1 VARDQAVGE
10 QHRQRRLSLLK
21 ALVFPGRAP
30 DGPGTPR
37 TGSPGGQEQLA
48 RNTASH
54 PKEIGDVMRKSGW
67 AAATGLGSLVLLL
80 AACGGSSSPATA
92 AGGASS
98 QPSSSSGSAPAAG
111 ASSATAASTSSQG
124 GSTATSTAKAKA
136 TPHKSVGP
144 QPSGPADERSI
155 PPVGTTVIIV
165 QKSAIGYVMAEA
177 NHSVLYTY
185 DRDKAGKPTCTG
197 TCAETWLPAT
207 GMPQAGPADHFPG
220 QFALVKRT
228 DGTEQITYEGKPL
241 YTLKGARPLLTTGN
255 GQGGVW
261 HVIKLSAS
269 NIG

>member
-1 VARDQAVGE
+1 
-10 QHRQRRLSLLK
+10 
-21 ALVFPGRAP
+21 
-30 DGPGTPR
+30 
-37 TGSPGGQEQLA
+37 
-48 RNTASH
+48 
-54 PKEIGDVMRKSGW
+54 MRKSGW

-80 AACGGSSSPATA
+80 AACGGSSSPTTA

-98 QPSSSSGSAPAAG
+98 QPSSSSGSAPAPG

-124 GSTATSTAKAKA
+124 GGSTATAKA

-144 QPSGPADERSI
+144 QPSGPSDERSI

-177 NHSVLYTY
+177 NHAVLYTY
-185 DRDKAGKPTCTG
+185 DKDKAGKPPTCTG
-197 TCAETWLPAT
+197 SCAATWLPAT
-207 GMPQAGPADHFPG
+207 GMPQAGPADHFSG
-220 QFALVKRT
+220 QFALVKRA

-241 YTLKGARPLLTTGN
+241 YTLKGAKPLLTTGN